1 MEAAADASA
10 EAPPDATAE
19 VAAAETV
26 SIEPGSSTFQDEGA
40 ADEFAGSEEPA
51 DYSANVIEVKVG
63 DTVTWTND
71 DTTMHTVTAVDGSFD
86 SGLMNPDGS
95 WSHTFTEAGEF
106 EYFCTPHP
114 WMRAKVIVT
123 G

>member
-1 MEAAADASA
+1 
-10 EAPPDATAE
+10 
-19 VAAAETV
+19 
-26 SIEPGSSTFQDEGA
+26 
-40 ADEFAGSEEPA
+40 
-51 DYSANVIEVKVG
+51 
-63 DTVTWTND
+63 
-71 DTTMHTVTAVDGSFD
+71 MHTVTAVDGSFD